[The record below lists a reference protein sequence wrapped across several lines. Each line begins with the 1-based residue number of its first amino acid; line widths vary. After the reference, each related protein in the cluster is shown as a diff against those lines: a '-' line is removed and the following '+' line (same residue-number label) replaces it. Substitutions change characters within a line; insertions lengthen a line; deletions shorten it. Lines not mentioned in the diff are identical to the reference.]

1 MNNVNLVT
9 LILLVSMILIVFVG
23 LTLGIYYLF
32 TRKNYKKQREHF
44 EQLHLNLKAGNI
56 VEFSNGLIGEVVKV
70 DDEFCDIKVKSGA
83 VITVSRFAITKLM
96 NK

>member
-1 MNNVNLVT
+1 MININIFT

-23 LTLGIYYLF
+23 ATLGIYYLF
-32 TRKNYKKQREHF
+32 NRKNYKKQREHF

-70 DDEFCDIKVKSGA
+70 EDEFCNIKIKSGG
-83 VITVSRFAITKLM
+83 IIKVSRFAITKLM
-96 NK
+96 D